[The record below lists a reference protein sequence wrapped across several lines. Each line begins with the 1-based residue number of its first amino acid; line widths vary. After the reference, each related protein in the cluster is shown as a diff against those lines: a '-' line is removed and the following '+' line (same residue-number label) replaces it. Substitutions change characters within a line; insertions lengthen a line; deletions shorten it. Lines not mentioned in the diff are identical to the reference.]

1 MNSCKK
7 SGNHSFLIEY
17 ANKILSDE
25 ILACWWIK
33 LQYKLLL
40 EDIENPEC
48 IFDVEE
54 AHKRIRFIESKC
66 KHTKSPF
73 AGKPVILEL
82 WEKAIIEAAYGF
94 YTMDENGQRIRYYT
108 YILLFIPRKNGK
120 STLAAALGN
129 AEFFCGNWG
138 TVIFCASND
147 YEQADIVF
155 TEIDSMRDLSA
166 SLERVTRRN
175 NTGIYFG
182 NRKQRRKTGKFSKQN
197 KAEIKKISAR
207 KKGKEGR
214 NIDLAIVDESHEMED
229 ETLIEPLVQSMSAK
243 DECLM
248 IEITTEGT
256 VEDGHLDRKILEAK
270 AALKGE
276 RERGQS
282 LYFLYTMD
290 NEEEIWTN
298 PESWVKANPNLGVSK
313 KMRYL
318 TREVEEAR
326 ESSTK
331 RSWTLCKDFNIKQ
344 SNAEAWLEPAII
356 QNTNSFKL
364 EDVRGK
370 MYLGGVDLAET
381 TDLCSLTMLF
391 KPETEFLVH
400 QHFWIPQ
407 SKLDMRT
414 DEKAGANYAEWAREG
429 WITIVDDVDIDTA
442 IVAEYEYQMYQ
453 EYRVLPFK
461 GGYDNRF
468 AKSYI
473 KRHNELFGDNIL
485 ENVPQDAK
493 ALSNPM
499 RNTEENLRQKKL
511 NYQNNPV
518 TYWCLKNC
526 SFRQDNLG
534 RIMPKRI
541 KRDMKIDGAAS
552 CLDAVFIYQ
561 SYRNEYAML

>member
-1 MNSCKK
+1 MNSCKE
-7 SGNHSFLIEY
+7 SGTHSFLIEY
-17 ANKILSDE
+17 ANKIQSGE
-25 ILACWWIK
+25 IPACWWIK

-40 EDIENPEC
+40 EDVEKPDE

-54 AHKRIRFIESKC
+54 AHKRIKFVESKC

-73 AGKPVILEL
+73 AGKPVYLEL

-94 YTMDENGQRIRYYT
+94 YVLNENGERIRKYT
-108 YILLFIPRKNGK
+108 YVLLFIPRKNGK

-229 ETLIEPLVQSMSAK
+229 ETLIEPLVQSMSTK

-256 VEDGHLDRKILEAK
+256 VDDGHLDKKIQEAK
-270 AALKGE
+270 AVLQGE

-290 NEEEIWTN
+290 NEEEVWTN
-298 PESWVKANPNLGVSK
+298 PGSWIKANPNLGVSK

-326 ESSTK
+326 GSATK

-344 SNAEAWLEPAII
+344 SNANAWLDPEVIR
-356 QNTNSFKL
+356 NEKTFDM
-364 EDVRGK
+364 EDVRGR
-370 MYLGGVDLAET
+370 MYLGGVDLAVT
-381 TDLCSLTMLF
+381 TDLMCLTMLF
-391 KPETEFLVH
+391 QPESEFLAH
-400 QHFWIPQ
+400 QHFWMPK
-407 SKLDMRT
+407 SKLEYRN
-414 DEKAGANYAEWAREG
+414 DEKAGANYEQWARDG

-442 IVAEYEYQMYQ
+442 IVADYEYQMYK
-453 EYRVLPFK
+453 EFGVLPFK

-473 KRHNELFGDNIL
+473 KRHKELFGDGIL

-493 ALSNPM
+493 GLSNPM
-499 RNTEENLRQKKL
+499 NNTEENLRQKKI

-518 TYWCLKNC
+518 TYWCFKNC
-526 SFRQDNLG
+526 SYKQDNIG

-541 KRDMKIDGAAS
+541 KREMKIDGAAS
-552 CLDAVFIYQ
+552 YLDAVFVYQ
-561 SYRNEYAML
+561 SYRNEYSMI